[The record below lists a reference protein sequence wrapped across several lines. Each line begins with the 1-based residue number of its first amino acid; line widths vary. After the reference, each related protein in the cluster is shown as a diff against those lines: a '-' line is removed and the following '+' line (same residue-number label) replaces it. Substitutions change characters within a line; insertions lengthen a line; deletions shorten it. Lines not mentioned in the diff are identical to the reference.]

1 MARLSSI
8 HTGRGDDGFS
18 NFKAGDRLPK
28 IPIHGRVY
36 NQIAFAR
43 NYCIKLYNHCPS
55 PSVLEFIKKVSW
67 AIGSHIYC
75 NRDYY
80 YSFELYRNRVL
91 DEIDEMEKTVTADF
105 VFSLDP
111 GFADCELA
119 STYIRD
125 LELEM
130 TEYDPEIAKYL
141 NALSNLT
148 FLLTMKTFNKF
159 ELIERDVNPEDF

>member
-1 MARLSSI
+1 MARLTSI
-8 HTGRGDDGFS
+8 HTGTGDDGFS
-18 NFKAGDRLPK
+18 QFRAGERLPK
-28 IPIHGRVY
+28 TPVNGHIY

-55 PSVLEFIKKVSW
+55 PNVLEFIKKVSW
-67 AIGSHIYC
+67 AMGSHIYC
-75 NRDYY
+75 KGDYY

-91 DEIDEMEKTVTADF
+91 DEIDQIEKTVTADF

-125 LELEM
+125 LELEF
-130 TEYDPEIAKYL
+130 TETVPEIARYL

-159 ELIERDVNPEDF
+159 ELIEREIQPEDF